1 VFAAILAG
9 GQGSRL
15 GGVEKGLLKIGGKR
29 VIEYVLH
36 ALEDFE
42 RVIVCRD
49 EGQSLLYSRYA
60 PTITDILKGLG
71 PLSGIHSALLYF
83 NKPVLIVSSDMPFL
97 NPRVCKVIYRECWN
111 ADAVIP
117 RWEDGKLEPTFAAYS
132 TKLIPEIERC
142 FELGEKKV
150 IKAIEKLRK
159 VKFYPVEKL
168 KPYDERLLTFF
179 NVNTPQDLNRAE
191 EIRKKLCLAWE
202 EMGEGEFHAEGQ
214 I

>member
-1 VFAAILAG
+1 MLAAIIAG

-36 ALEDFE
+36 ALKDFE
-42 RVIVCRD
+42 KVIVCRD
-49 EGQSLLYSRYA
+49 NRQSLLYSKYA

-71 PLSGIHSALLYF
+71 PLSGIHSALSHF
-83 NKPVLIVSSDMPFL
+83 GRSVLIVSSDMPFL
-97 NPRVCKVIYRECWN
+97 NARVCKVIYEECLN

-117 RWEDGKLEPTFAAYS
+117 KWEDGKLEPTFAAYS
-132 TKLIPEIERC
+132 TKLISEIERC

-150 IKAIEKLRK
+150 IKAIEGLEK

-168 KPYDERLLTFF
+168 RRYDENLLTFF
-179 NVNTPQDLNRAE
+179 NINTFEDLERAE
-191 EIRKKLCLAWE
+191 EVRKKLCLGLVE
-202 EMGEGEFHAEGQ
+202 KEEGEFYAER
-214 I
+214 